1 MAVTGNAVA
10 VEFRVDGQDQ
20 LNAALK
26 SVKTQIGEVTEAA
39 KAQAAAE
46 EALAA
51 AQAEMAAKQKAQ
63 VGMLKSLAGAGQQWT
78 GALKSSAE
86 GLGLVSEGLS
96 KSLGILGPWGAAA
109 GAALGVVT
117 ALWAKLSKPDD
128 TSASEQQLAKLTEA
142 YKALGAEA
150 SLAAARVKA
159 AADEAAAASDDELL
173 QQEKNI
179 EQWQKDL
186 DAADKFLAKVRQEE
200 IDITGDAQKELA
212 RQNVLNAESKKKS
225 IEEKIKSAKDYIAW
239 QRQAQRDAQREEERR
254 EDEARER
261 ELITESNRVRL
272 AKEQKEREDAARQ
285 AKSDADK
292 QQQQAEQARQR
303 ATQDRLRQEQRLAA
317 LVIEAD
323 KAEVASTGDIVEAV
337 KHEFDVKRA
346 QAEKE
351 FTDAKLR
358 AKAIEQIERQRILA
372 VQKAEEDAQKKR
384 DDLAKR
390 AAGVTVSRSGPET
403 EVGKVEQQ
411 WDQMRS
417 KIVSESQQ
425 IAALMAEYEKQYTAE
440 ELESSAEYITL
451 KNKQKD
457 AVTALDEETQRYY
470 ARLAKAR
477 EDDKKKDEEAT
488 EEAIEARYG
497 LTEAQKKAVKALDD
511 GFSKM
516 GEHADQFGAASQAI
530 TVAQMVASAIKAGAD
545 AIEYGAK
552 SIAFF
557 ASGNPVAGAGMAA
570 AAAGESAAAAAYI
583 KGIADLGGSAPSQ
596 PSAGSAA
603 ASGGAS
609 AMTGSSGGGEDRDLT
624 VNFSFEGSDHQIAG
638 AIIRGMNMS
647 SAQLGSQKL
656 HKNVISSR
664 R

>member
-46 EALAA
+46 EALAK
-51 AQAEMAAKQKAQ
+51 AQAEAQAREKAQ
-63 VGMLKSLAGAGQQWT
+63 VGMLKNLAGAGNQWT
-78 GALKSSAE
+78 GALKSSAQGI
-86 GLGLVSEGLS
+86 GLLSEGLS
-96 KSLGILGPWGAAA
+96 KSLGIFGPWGAAA

-117 ALWAKLSKPDD
+117 ALWNKLSKPESVKPTEDEIAKLIAAYD
-128 TSASEQQLAKLTEA
+128 ALGDAASYAAAQQKLSEDYAADAAKREYLESSKWLEQNMAAYQAALDKRKFFADEEWKYIGTASELYYRDRRKEA
-142 YKALGAEA
+142 EKETADIIKEFEQRKAAVAQYEDFQ
-150 SLAAARVKA
+150 RDERQKREH
-159 AADEAAAASDDELL
+159 AADEA
-173 QQEKNI
+173 
-179 EQWQKDL
+179 
-186 DAADKFLAKVRQEE
+186 
-200 IDITGDAQKELA
+200 
-212 RQNVLNAESKKKS
+212 
-225 IEEKIKSAKDYIAW
+225 
-239 QRQAQRDAQREEERR
+239 RDAEIRRQTIIDQNRE
-254 EDEARER
+254 
-261 ELITESNRVRL
+261 NN
-272 AKEQKEREDAARQ
+272 
-285 AKSDADK
+285 AKSDAARRQAEADAQK
-292 QQQQAEQARQR
+292 AQQQSEQARQR
-303 ATQDRLRQEQRLAA
+303 AIQSRQQQEQKLAA
-317 LVIEAD
+317 MIAEAD
-323 KAEVASTGDIVEAV
+323 KAEVAATGDALEAV
-337 KHEFDVKRA
+337 KHEYAVKRA
-346 QAEKE
+346 QAEKD

-425 IAALMAEYEKQYTAE
+425 IASLMAEYEKQYTAE
-440 ELESSAEYITL
+440 ELESSTEYINL

-457 AVTALDEETQRYY
+457 AVTALDEETQKYY

-488 EEAIEARYG
+488 EEAIEARFG

-552 SIAFF
+552 SIAYF

-596 PSAGSAA
+596 PSTGSAA

-656 HKNVISSR
+656 RKNVISSR